1 MYFQVNDVR
10 QRAWL
15 IEDHA
20 KKFYT
25 KVVYDLFRKEVD
37 KSTSYFAIE
46 KVPNKEFHVVHVK
59 PNKKLPWDR
68 EKMSVL
74 VYGDGERY
82 DCECGLYQHFGVLC
96 SHVWRVMCSL
106 FRCNYWLLE

>member
-1 MYFQVNDVR
+1 LYFQVNDVR

-68 EKMSVL
+68 DVRNRMPVSL
-74 VYGDGERY
+74 RGGGGEL
-82 DCECGLYQHFGVLC
+82 GNLKP
-96 SHVWRVMCSL
+96 
-106 FRCNYWLLE
+106 